1 MEHEGKSNSYMI
13 AISIVASALILSGV
27 IWVASG
33 SIANSVYD
41 LKSTLKNLPSGGGSG
56 TQATPT
62 PSVQQAGSVSIDL
75 AGLSE
80 KGDSNAQITVVEY
93 SDFQCPFCR
102 KFYTE
107 AYTQLVKDYVET
119 GKVKIY
125 YKHFPL
131 SSIHPAAQKSAE
143 ASECANDQGK
153 FWEYHNKLF
162 DEQQKLKPDGNTATY
177 AEPELKKWAKEIGL
191 DSQKFNQC
199 LDSGSKASVVQA
211 HFNEGLQ
218 PTGIQSSMVEGT
230 PAFMVFKSSRVA
242 GNKVTLQ
249 TTANGDVEGRLVGA
263 QPFASFK
270 TAIDSLLAG

>member
-1 MEHEGKSNSYMI
+1 MEHEGKSNNYMI

-41 LKSTLKNLPSGGGSG
+41 LKSSLKAIPSGSGSG
-56 TQATPT
+56 IQATPT
-62 PSVQQAGSVSIDL
+62 PSIQQAGSVTIDF
-75 AGLSE
+75 AGVAME
-80 KGDSNAQITVVEY
+80 GDANAPITIVEY

-107 AYTQLVKDYVET
+107 AYAQLIKDYVET
-119 GKVKIY
+119 GKAKIY

-131 SSIHPAAQKSAE
+131 SSIHPAAEKSAE
-143 ASECANDQGK
+143 ASECAQDQGK

-177 AEPELKKWAKEIGL
+177 AEPELKKWAKELGL
-191 DSQKFNQC
+191 DEAKFNQC

-218 PTGIQSSMVEGT
+218 PTGVQDTLVGGT
-230 PAFMVFKSSRVA
+230 PTFLVFESSRISA
-242 GNKVTLQ
+242 NKVTLQ
-249 TTANGDVEGRLVGA
+249 TAANGEVEGRLVGA
-263 QPFASFK
+263 QPYTSFK
-270 TAIDSLLAG
+270 TAIDTLAG